1 MLDLIA
7 STLCFK
13 EIEIIYRYLLFSCGS
28 LFFIIPVWGLYLSY
42 FKIEK
47 IRKNLKCSWRIISQD
62 EYIGWDPISRA
73 WAIRDVI
80 GAFAFP
86 DQSIKLGLLSA
97 EDYAEFPRKLKVVL
111 RGLGVCSVASLLG
124 VLLLLIIGDV
134 VGWMDVDWFR

>member
-7 STLCFK
+7 SALCFQ
-13 EIEIIYRYLLFSCGS
+13 EVEVICRHVLFSYGS
-28 LFFIIPVWGLYLSY
+28 LFFIIPIWSLCLSY

-47 IRKNLKCSWRIISQD
+47 IRKNLKRSWRIITRD
-62 EYIGWDPISRA
+62 EYIGWDPISRS

-124 VLLLLIIGDV
+124 VLLLLLIGDI
-134 VGWMDVDWFR
+134 VGWADVDWVR